1 MINQKRGF
9 VFIAT
14 LGFLFLSM
22 AVWVEALTKPDLK
35 VTELTADQQTT
46 MTVPLR
52 IKFALRILNVGTGT
66 GTTVPFKTRLYYR
79 RTSTAVWTA
88 LCDWTSGGL
97 GPSGSAYLGRTLD
110 FTEGGIYYF
119 KAEVDADNNIVEY
132 SEGNNTKTLTKT
144 FAAGTPD
151 LTPINLAAAITSTTS
166 SGTSYV
172 KVEWDVK
179 NIGDGKAA
187 GSFVTV
193 LYVSRNGGSYAEVQR
208 YTRYNLDKNLSL
220 HFSRSA
226 PYTDFNSLRFRV
238 ITDATYLIHER
249 QEGNNTLHSN
259 VVTKR
264 P

>member
-1 MINQKRGF
+1 MINQRRGF

-14 LGFLFLSM
+14 LEFLFLLT
-22 AVWVEALTKPDLK
+22 AGWVEALTKPDLK
-35 VTELTADQQTT
+35 VTELTAEKLTT
-46 MTVPLR
+46 TTVPLR
-52 IKFALRILNVGTGT
+52 IKVALRILNA
-66 GTTVPFKTRLYYR
+66 GTTTGAVTFKTRLSYR
-79 RTSTAVWTA
+79 RSSTAAWET
-88 LCDWTSGGL
+88 LYDWSSGAL
-97 GPSGSAYLGRTLD
+97 GPNGGAYYSRTFD

-119 KAEVDADNNIVEY
+119 KAEVDADKNVTEY
-132 SEGNNTKTLTKT
+132 SEGNNTKTLTET

-151 LTPINLAAAITSTTS
+151 LTPTNLAAAITSTTS

-193 LYVSRNGGSYAEVQR
+193 LYVSRNSGSYAEVQR

>member
-1 MINQKRGF
+1 MIHQRHGLF
-9 VFIAT
+9 LSAA
-14 LGFLFLSM
+14 LGFLFLST
-22 AVWVEALTKPDLK
+22 AVRVEALTKPDLK
-35 VTELTADQQTT
+35 VTELTAERQTT
-46 MTVPLR
+46 TSVPLQ
-52 IKFALRILNVGTGT
+52 IKVALRILNVGTAT
-66 GTTVPFKTRLYYR
+66 GAVTFQTRLYYK
-79 RTSTAVWTA
+79 TSSSAAWQT
-88 LCDWTSGGL
+88 LYDWSSGAL
-97 GPSGSAYLGRTLD
+97 GPNGGAYYSRTFD
-110 FTEGGIYYF
+110 FTEGGTYYF
-119 KAEVDADNNIVEY
+119 KAEVDADKNVAEY

-151 LTPINLAAAITSTTS
+151 LTPENLVAAITSTSS
-166 SGTSYV
+166 SGASYV

-208 YTRYNLDKNLSL
+208 YTRSNLDKNLSF

-226 PYTDFNSLRFRV
+226 SFTDFNSLRFKV

-249 QEGNNTLHSN
+249 MEGNNTLHSN
-259 VVTKR
+259 AVTKQ